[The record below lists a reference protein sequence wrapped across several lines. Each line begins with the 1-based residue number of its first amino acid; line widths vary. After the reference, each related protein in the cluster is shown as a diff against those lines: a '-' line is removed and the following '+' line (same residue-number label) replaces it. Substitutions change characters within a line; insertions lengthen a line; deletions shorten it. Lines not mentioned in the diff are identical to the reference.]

1 MNVARAIELAYA
13 QTLREY
19 AELGAGCA
27 VRAWQ
32 SLRNDPT
39 WDVEKDRTFPM
50 VDVRVSAPR
59 FDDNAHTMYCEAA
72 VLCGTKTDDDIDHA
86 AIQSLYG
93 AVQGVCDLLY
103 AQFLAG
109 TDGTELTYFKSV
121 LTTELGA
128 SFHFGGFTFADG
140 LAPYDNSGVN
150 MIGISMQVHFSRTD
164 F

>member
-1 MNVARAIELAYA
+1 VNVARAIELAYA

-103 AQFLAG
+103 AQFRADLLQVGADDRAWRIIPLRRVHVRGRPSTLRQFWRQYDWHFHAGAFQPDGFLA
-109 TDGTELTYFKSV
+109 
-121 LTTELGA
+121 
-128 SFHFGGFTFADG
+128 
-140 LAPYDNSGVN
+140 N
-150 MIGISMQVHFSRTD
+150 
-164 F
+164 